1 MLDIMA
7 KKKLLEDIK
16 GRPMRFYRGPAD
28 ILRDRRFSDPERL
41 EIMRAWTSMAP
52 DAAVADQL
60 DTMIAE
66 LESRPAG
73 DHAAE

>member
-1 MLDIMA
+1 MLDMMA

-16 GRPMRFYRGPAD
+16 GRSPRFYRMPAD

-41 EIMRAWTSMAP
+41 EIMRAWTGMAQ
-52 DAAVADQL
+52 DAAVAIQL

-66 LESRPAG
+66 LERR